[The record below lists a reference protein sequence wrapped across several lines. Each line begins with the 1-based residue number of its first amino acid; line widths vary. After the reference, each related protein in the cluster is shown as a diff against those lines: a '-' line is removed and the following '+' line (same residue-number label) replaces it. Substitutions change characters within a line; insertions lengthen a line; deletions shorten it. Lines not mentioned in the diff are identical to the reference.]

1 MSTVAVTGSSG
12 FIGSALVDALRAD
25 GHDVIRFV
33 RREPSK
39 PDEAGWDPSAGS
51 IDREALARADAVVH
65 LAGEG
70 IGEKRWTQEQKR
82 RIIQSRVEG
91 TSTVARALA
100 DLAAA
105 DGVQPV
111 LVSGSAVGYYGLRG
125 DEILTEQSSAGTG
138 FLAEVCKQWEASAK
152 PAEDAGL
159 RVVRIRTGIVLGRS
173 GAMGR
178 MLPFFKLGLGGK
190 LGSGRQWWSWVS
202 LADEIGIIRHAID
215 TPGLEGPVNATAP
228 NPATN
233 AEITKGLGKALRRP
247 AVIPVP
253 TFALSIVMGKELT
266 DEVIMAGQRVL
277 PEVAQTSGYTFRHP
291 TLEEGL
297 RSAVAN

>member
-12 FIGSALVDALRAD
+12 FIGSALVDALRGD

-33 RREPSK
+33 RRQPTQPE
-39 PDEAGWDPSAGS
+39 EAGWDPSAGS
-51 IDREALARADAVVH
+51 IDRDALARADAVVH

-70 IGEKRWTQEQKR
+70 IGEKRWTSEQKR
-82 RIIQSRVEG
+82 KIITSRVEG

-100 DLAAA
+100 DLAG
-105 DGVQPV
+105 DGVRPV
-111 LVSGSAVGYYGLRG
+111 LVTGSAIGYYGLRG
-125 DEILTEQSSAGTG
+125 DEILTEESSAGSG
-138 FLAEVCKQWEASAK
+138 FLAEVCQQWEASAK

-159 RVVRIRTGIVLGRS
+159 RVVRVRTGIVLGRS

-178 MLPFFKLGLGGK
+178 MLPLFKVGLGGK

-202 LADEIGIIRHAID
+202 LADEVGIIRHAID
-215 TPGLEGPVNATAP
+215 TPGLEGPINATAP

-233 AEITKGLGKALRRP
+233 AEITKALGKVLGRP
-247 AVIPVP
+247 AVVPVP
-253 TFALSIVMGKELT
+253 TFALSVVMGKELT

-277 PEVAQTSGYTFRHP
+277 PEVAKTSGYSFRHP

-297 RSAVAN
+297 RAAITN